1 MSETILPL
9 PPVTLRGWGVS
20 LEPLRH
26 DHADALMQAVQD
38 GEIYKLNFT
47 NAPDPTDDAAQRYI
61 DKALAGQANGTMLP
75 FVVRTA
81 DGDIVGAT
89 RYYEIEPNV
98 PTLCIGHTWYAAR
111 VQRTHVNTSCKRLLL
126 EHAFDSLGMA
136 AVYFHT
142 SHLNARSQAAIERL
156 GATRDG
162 IIRNHKRHRD
172 GGLRDT
178 YLYSVIA
185 SEWPRVRDGL
195 DAKLANVAR

>member
-1 MSETILPL
+1 MSETMPPL
-9 PPVTLRGWGVS
+9 PPVTLQGWGVT
-20 LEPLRH
+20 LEPLGH
-26 DHADALMQAVQD
+26 AHADALAHAVQD

-47 NAPDPTDDAAQRYI
+47 NAPDPTPEAVQRYI

-75 FVVRTA
+75 FVVRGA
-81 DGDIVGAT
+81 GGDIVGST
-89 RYYEIEPNV
+89 RYYEIEPNA

-111 VQRTHVNTSCKRLLL
+111 VQRTHVNTACKRLLL
-126 EHAFDSLGMA
+126 GHAFDALGMA

-142 SHLNARSQAAIERL
+142 SHLNTRSQAAIERL

-185 SEWPRVRDGL
+185 SEWPRVRAGL
-195 DAKLANVAR
+195 DSKLANVAR